1 MDSEDPSRHYGH
13 RFGGAI
19 REQLSRILAADAF
32 RNTPQL
38 SAFLRLIVE
47 RELEGRGAELKGYT
61 IATEALGRPPE
72 FDPQTDPIVRVEAG
86 RLRRTLA
93 QYYDTAGLSD
103 PIRITIPVGSYV
115 PLIEAAEPGGAATRD
130 EAADA
135 HVPGAPPSLSKRFGS
150 LLTLAFAALA
160 VSLIAGATMFYGLRS
175 TPRASASLAL
185 PSWDPALN
193 DPASLEPAQTA
204 KLVVVIGDTPGDPE
218 ATERAR
224 IFGTLLIDALAR
236 FGDLLSVALLPA
248 NAVPPPNTSY
258 LLEILSLPLE
268 GKRGGY
274 AQLRAFKDNRV
285 VWATSSEGDELRN
298 ASTQT
303 VAAIARRLA
312 TRLAEPFGIIH
323 ADARRFAPATATK
336 CLYGAIDLRRDMKP
350 DDTGAVRNCLE
361 SIVARQP
368 DFHPAWS
375 FLSLL
380 LSGEPGSGPPT
391 GRGSTDRALLA
402 AGMAIRLAPGN
413 ARAQQAMMDA
423 LALRGD
429 VAEAEAAGREALQAN
444 PYDPDIA
451 ADLGALLVQNGRAEE
466 GLALLNQ
473 AIEQGAGEVS
483 WYQFF
488 AFLARYLLGTEPLA
502 GTDLPFIAMAN
513 SFYGQFYR
521 ALVAARAGDAA
532 ALSQA
537 RTGMAKAAPDFV
549 GDPLRFLREH
559 GFSDVVAKRLLADI
573 GAASGAN

>member
-1 MDSEDPSRHYGH
+1 MDSEDTSRRYGH
-13 RFGGAI
+13 PFDGAI

-47 RELEGRGAELKGYT
+47 RELAGRGAELKGYT

-72 FDPQTDPIVRVEAG
+72 FDPQSDPIVRVEAG

-93 QYYDTAGLSD
+93 QYYDTVGLND

-115 PLIEAAEPGGAATRD
+115 PLLEAVERGEAATGDDDPGTFG
-130 EAADA
+130 
-135 HVPGAPPSLSKRFGS
+135 PGAPPRQSRRIKSLPV
-150 LLTLAFAALA
+150 LAFAAAALLL
-160 VSLIAGATMFYGLRS
+160 VVGATAFYRFRS
-175 TPRASASLAL
+175 PPQPANLVL
-185 PSWDPALN
+185 PNWEPALD
-193 DPASLEPAQTA
+193 DPASLGPAQTA
-204 KLVVVIGDTPGDPE
+204 KLVVVIGDTPGDPA

-224 IFGTLLIDALAR
+224 IFATLLIDALAR

-248 NAVPPPNTSY
+248 HAAPPADTSY
-258 LLEILSLPLE
+258 LLEITSLPLD

-298 ASTQT
+298 ATT
-303 VAAIARRLA
+303 ENVAAIARRMA

-361 SIVARQP
+361 TIVARQP

-380 LSGEPGSGPPT
+380 LSGEPGSGPPID
-391 GRGSTDRALLA
+391 RGSMDRALLA

-429 VAEAEAAGREALQAN
+429 VAGAEAAGREALKAN

-451 ADLGALLVQNGRAEE
+451 ADLGALLVQNGKAEE
-466 GLALLNQ
+466 GLPMLNQ

-488 AFLARYLLGTEPLA
+488 AFVARYLLGTEPLA
-502 GTDLPFIAMAN
+502 GTDLPFIAIAD

-521 ALVAARAGDAA
+521 ALIAARAADSA
-532 ALSQA
+532 ALAQA
-537 RTGMAKAAPDFV
+537 RAGMATTAPGFAS
-549 GDPLRFLREH
+549 DPLRYLREH
-559 GFSDVVAKRLLADI
+559 GFSEPVAKRLLADI
-573 GAASGAN
+573 GAGSGAN